1 MPIFIYVKSIY
12 YRFFLHYKESRMY
25 VYVYLLVINPTIKLE
40 ELFIKGLNGP
50 SFFVCLRGLEKLGIK
65 HLLPI
70 LVSFPPVP
78 VKHLD

>member
-40 ELFIKGLNGP
+40 ELFIKELNGP
-50 SFFVCLRGLEKLGIK
+50 SFFVCLR
-65 HLLPI
+65 
-70 LVSFPPVP
+70 
-78 VKHLD
+78 